1 METTGLVKLNAA
13 HQALARAETVE
24 GFKDIQ
30 EKAEVIRQYLK
41 KSGASLKKQ
50 NKWAEVRL
58 RVDRGGGRLRF
69 F

>member
-30 EKAEVIRQYLK
+30 EKAEVIRQYLI
-41 KSGASLKKQ
+41 
-50 NKWAEVRL
+50 AEAVRPL
-58 RVDRGGGRLRF
+58 EKEKAKERR
-69 F
+69 